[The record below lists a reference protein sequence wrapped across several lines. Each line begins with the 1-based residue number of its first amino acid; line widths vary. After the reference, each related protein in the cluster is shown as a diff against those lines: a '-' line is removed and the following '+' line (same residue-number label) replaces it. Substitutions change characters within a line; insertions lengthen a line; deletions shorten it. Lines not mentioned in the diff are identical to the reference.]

1 MANIALPMR
10 RPSSGFNRG
19 CSASSSGDA
28 ARYEPAGMRVLVL
41 HGPNLNL
48 LGSREPEIYGRTS
61 LSAIDRLI
69 RAWARRTGTSVTIH
83 QSNSEGELV
92 DWIQRAASRY
102 DVLVINPAAYT
113 HTSVALRDAIAAVA
127 VPAIEVHLSN
137 PAAREPFRRQSFIAE
152 VAVGQISGFGA
163 DSYLLGLE
171 AARAVARRQSAG
183 ALRPKRAAVRRRR

>member
-1 MANIALPMR
+1 
-10 RPSSGFNRG
+10 
-19 CSASSSGDA
+19 
-28 ARYEPAGMRVLVL
+28 MRVLVL

-48 LGSREPEIYGRTS
+48 LGSREPQIYGRTS
-61 LSAIDRLI
+61 LTAIDRLI
-69 RAWARRTGTSVTIH
+69 RAWARRTGTEVTIR

-92 DWIQRAASRY
+92 DWIQHAASRY
-102 DVLVINPAAYT
+102 DVIVINPAAYT

-152 VAVGQISGFGA
+152 VAVGQISGFGI

-171 AARAVARRQSAG
+171 AARAVGRRLPARPRRPKRTVRTVAARRRRSIAKRRQS
-183 ALRPKRAAVRRRR
+183 